1 MNEEFWNK
9 FPEARQTKD
18 KLKHY
23 FEKEAVKDL
32 LIEDK
37 TIYDMPYAEF
47 EFLQEVPNLC
57 AADKK
62 IMPVF
67 LTDYKDIDKEW
78 DQTRNQIKELLAW
91 TR

>member
-47 EFLQEVPNLC
+47 EFL
-57 AADKK
+57 
-62 IMPVF
+62 
-67 LTDYKDIDKEW
+67 
-78 DQTRNQIKELLAW
+78 
-91 TR
+91 